1 MQVVSLRV
9 ITINETGCKF
19 RDSGTVRS
27 RSCLAAI
34 IVDHLGR
41 ADPRSPRTAESSRAA
56 VDPA

>member
-27 RSCLAAI
+27 RSCLPAI
-34 IVDHLGR
+34 IVDHPGR
-41 ADPRSPRTAESSRAA
+41 ADPRSPRTAEISRAA